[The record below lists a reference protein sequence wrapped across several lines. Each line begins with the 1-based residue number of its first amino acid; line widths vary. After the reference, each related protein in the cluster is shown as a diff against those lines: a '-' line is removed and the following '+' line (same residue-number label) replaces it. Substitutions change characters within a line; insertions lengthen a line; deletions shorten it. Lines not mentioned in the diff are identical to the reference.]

1 MISIRTFL
9 SGLIA
14 WTVLFVSCDDGRI
27 PEKDI
32 NISEKGRVVKL
43 VGDISGLDNWP
54 LKYRI
59 TIAGFNS
66 ASNYAETSA
75 RIMPPSDGKH
85 VEVIMGGIAD
95 DVETLELCAI
105 DAMSTRIMTFES
117 MEAPATTDTI
127 VFDVGTLDLSM
138 FAVIQDHLFT
148 PTCAN
153 CHGGGSGNPAG
164 NLNLMHGKS
173 YVSLVD
179 EASHKLPD
187 VKRVQPGNAEES
199 LLYQVVMEQHEG
211 WGYNHYGLLTQ
222 TPVLRT
228 IIKDW
233 IDGGASR

>member
-1 MISIRTFL
+1 MSKTIDQRVVEMRFDN
-9 SGLIA
+9 A
-14 WTVLFVSCDDGRI
+14 NFEKNVSTSMSTLDKLKKSLKFEDSAKGF
-27 PEKDI
+27 E
-32 NISEKGRVVKL
+32 NISKAAGRV
-43 VGDISGLDNWP
+43 D
-54 LKYRI
+54 
-59 TIAGFNS
+59 
-66 ASNYAETSA
+66 
-75 RIMPPSDGKH
+75 
-85 VEVIMGGIAD
+85 MGGLSNG
-95 DVETLELCAI
+95 VESVRLKFSA
-105 DAMSTRIMTFES
+105 
-117 MEAPATTDTI
+117 I

-164 NLNLMHGKS
+164 NLNLMPGKS